1 MLVSSREAAKDAIG
15 ISDIQAAFTSPSAD
29 MMATMQNLIRRGR

>member
-1 MLVSSREAAKDAIG
+1 MLASSIEAAEEAIG

-29 MMATMQNLIRRGR
+29 MMAMM